1 MWFLPVYFFS
11 EFLFLLLYKK
21 KTFNIIFTLVIITY
35 FIFLGEVSIPDSL
48 IQIRRALIG
57 YVFIFIGNVCAQY
70 NIHRKFSPICTIPII
85 LLSSTIAIN
94 MGFSSMGGMNN
105 PLFYII
111 NATLISISILA
122 LLTNY
127 TNKIRNPIETILIY
141 FGVNSIIVLGTNNL
155 IIEIVRLLDH
165 YITNS
170 YLLYNGYIGGFIL
183 FIIITL
189 LEIPIIKLLEGKF
202 K

>member
-1 MWFLPVYFFS
+1 
-11 EFLFLLLYKK
+11 
-21 KTFNIIFTLVIITY
+21 
-35 FIFLGEVSIPDSL
+35 
-48 IQIRRALIG
+48 
-57 YVFIFIGNVCAQY
+57 
-70 NIHRKFSPICTIPII
+70 
-85 LLSSTIAIN
+85 
-94 MGFSSMGGMNN
+94 MGGMNN